1 MRFALACLALCVS
14 AAPVSAQV
22 TAANA
27 AAADSKAL
35 IYELRTYYPAP
46 GKLAALNARFREHTL
61 GLFKKHGMRNVAYWN
76 EMSAEA
82 SPEGR
87 VIYVLAYPSRAAR
100 DASWKAFTED
110 PEWRTVA
117 AASEVG
123 GKLVTKV
130 DSVFMT
136 MTDYSPPLTL
146 AR

>member
-14 AAPVSAQV
+14 TVPVSAQV

-61 GLFKKHGMRNVAYWN
+61 GLFKKHGMR
-76 EMSAEA
+76 

-136 MTDYSPPLTL
+136 MTDYSPPLPL